1 MQYYSILIPCYNE
14 YENLLKLLPEIDQ
27 NLIEKSKFEI
37 IVIDDASSD
46 NTYNIKKKIKLKIRL
61 KLITNHINKGQSF
74 SIHKGVRYSQYET
87 IITIDGDGQNNPVDI
102 PKLLK
107 YYYLNKNIK
116 LIGGIRL
123 KRKDSIVKII
133 SSKIANYVR
142 RKILNDDCMDTGCS
156 LKIFDKNIF
165 LIFPYFDGMH
175 RFLPALFKGYGHKTS
190 FVEVGH
196 RNRKYG
202 YSKYGT
208 MNRLFKGVRDIIK
221 VRNIIKYKNN
231 D

>member
-1 MQYYSILIPCYNE
+1 
-14 YENLLKLLPEIDQ
+14 
-27 NLIEKSKFEI
+27 
-37 IVIDDASSD
+37 
-46 NTYNIKKKIKLKIRL
+46 
-61 KLITNHINKGQSF
+61 
-74 SIHKGVRYSQYET
+74 
-87 IITIDGDGQNNPVDI
+87 
-102 PKLLK
+102 
-107 YYYLNKNIK
+107 
-116 LIGGIRL
+116 
-123 KRKDSIVKII
+123 
-133 SSKIANYVR
+133 
-142 RKILNDDCMDTGCS
+142 MDTGCS

>member
-1 MQYYSILIPCYNE
+1 MFSIIIPLFNEDENIQPLISEINFCLKE
-14 YENLLKLLPEIDQ
+14 YHDYEILL
-27 NLIEKSKFEI
+27 
-37 IVIDDASSD
+37 IDDASTD
-46 NTYNIKKKIKLKIRL
+46 QTNKIINKIEDKKIKILNN
-61 KLITNHINKGQSF
+61 ITNKGQSF

-123 KRKDSIVKII
+123 KRKYSIVKII

-221 VRNIIKYKNN
+221 VRNIIKYKN
-231 D
+231 